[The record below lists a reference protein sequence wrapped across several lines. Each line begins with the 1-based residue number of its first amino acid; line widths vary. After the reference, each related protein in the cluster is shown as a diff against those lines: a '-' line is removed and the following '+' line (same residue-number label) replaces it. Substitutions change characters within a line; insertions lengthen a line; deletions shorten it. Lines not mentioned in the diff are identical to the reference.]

1 MNEVNDSACFSLLLT
16 AIGPVSLLA
25 QESEVRRQL
34 LQTGRLRVGI
44 NAANV
49 LTREVG
55 SDIGRDLARRFNTQ
69 VVLIEYAGPAALV
82 DAEKE
87 WDIAFIAADPARE
100 NLVSFTAPY
109 VELDAT
115 YLVRGDSAIR
125 TIADA
130 DRVGFKI
137 ASAAGA
143 AYTLVL
149 QRDITRST
157 LLFVGNDEA
166 LKGLQA
172 GTINAIAGLRDGLLR
187 IADRVPGSRVLPENI
202 ARAQQAVAL
211 PKGNRAALAYL
222 AAYLEEVKK
231 SGALASFVASAVRKT
246 GFVGASVVQ

>member
-1 MNEVNDSACFSLLLT
+1 MKASACFALLLMT
-16 AIGPVSLLA
+16 IGLEGVLA

-44 NAANV
+44 NASNI

-55 SDIGRDLARRFNTQ
+55 SDIARDLARRLNAQ
-69 VVLIEYAGPAALV
+69 VVLIEYAGPADVV
-82 DAEKE
+82 DAVKE
-87 WDIAFIAADPARE
+87 WNIAFIAADPARE
-100 NLVSFTAPY
+100 TAVSFTAPY

-115 YLVRGDSAIR
+115 YLVRGESAIR

-137 ASAAGA
+137 ASAAGT

-157 LLFVGNDEA
+157 LVSVGNDDA

-172 GTINAIAGLRDGLLR
+172 GTIDAIAGLRDGLLR
-187 IADRVPGSRVLPENI
+187 IADRVPGARVLPQNI
-202 ARAQQAVAL
+202 TRAQQAIAL
-211 PKGNRAALAYL
+211 PKGNMAALPYL
-222 AAYLEEVKK
+222 DAYLEEAKK
-231 SGALASFVASAVRKT
+231 SGLLASFVTSAVRKT